1 MKKKNDYW
9 NPPEFGPKKDN
20 EVVCYGIGVGNLPL
34 PPFMPKPVKEAL
46 AFIQGLDGFV
56 DFYPC
61 WPHGTVC
68 VFRTLN
74 EAKVAKNLMQAKG
87 IKTGR
92 EIAEMFVEKQYVEG
106 SEEK

>member
-1 MKKKNDYW
+1 MKKNKYW
-9 NPPEFGPKKDN
+9 KPPEFGPKKGN
-20 EVVCYGIGVGNLPL
+20 EVVCYGIGIGNLTL
-34 PPFMPKPVKEAL
+34 PPVKKAL
-46 AFIQGLDGFV
+46 GFIQGLDGFV
-56 DFYPC
+56 AFYPY

-92 EIAEMFVEKQYVEG
+92 EIAEMFIEKQYVEG